1 MAFILSY
8 YMFERHANIFLYC
21 FSCFVLCFF
30 FFKKKQYK
38 ETGLKS
44 IVLFY
49 SFIAESIISEMQ
61 YYVGDLFL
69 KTLF

>member
-1 MAFILSY
+1 MQIYF
-8 YMFERHANIFLYC
+8 FTVFL
-21 FSCFVLCFF
+21 VLFCVFF
-30 FFKKKQYK
+30 LKKKQNK
-38 ETGLKS
+38 KTGLKS

>member
-1 MAFILSY
+1 MQIYF
-8 YMFERHANIFLYC
+8 FTVFL
-21 FSCFVLCFF
+21 VLFCG
-30 FFKKKQYK
+30 FFKKKQNK
-38 ETGLKS
+38 KTGLKS